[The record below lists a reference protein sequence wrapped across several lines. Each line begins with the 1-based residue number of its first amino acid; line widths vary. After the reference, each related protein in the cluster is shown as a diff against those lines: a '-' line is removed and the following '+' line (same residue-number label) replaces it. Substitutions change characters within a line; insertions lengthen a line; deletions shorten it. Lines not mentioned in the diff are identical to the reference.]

1 MLYFRITGIEN
12 TAKTIDKIGI
22 PNALKETQSSVVRL
36 RQANSLAKAMEI
48 NIMTQSRVRLFHPL
62 GDKFKPDDIILF
74 RGLYPIKSVAIKLK
88 PINKLT
94 TVGLILIN
102 KKTPTS
108 EPVCKATSL
117 SNINVRTPKK
127 TTAAHPNDAING
139 IFLSTNHE
147 VLIEIKVAKTK
158 IPVPHKIPKK

>member
-12 TAKTIDKIGI
+12 TAKTIDRIGI

-48 NIMTQSRVRLFHPL
+48 NIMTQSRLRLFHPL

-139 IFLSTNHE
+139 IFLSINHE
-147 VLIEIKVAKTK
+147 VLIEIKVAKTN

>member
-48 NIMTQSRVRLFHPL
+48 NIITQSRVRLFHPL

-74 RGLYPIKSVAIKLK
+74 KGLYPIKSVAIKLK
-88 PINKLT
+88 PISKLT

-108 EPVCKATSL
+108 EPVCNATSL

-127 TTAAHPNDAING
+127 TTAAHPNEAING
-139 IFLSTNHE
+139 IFLSKNHE